1 VGECVHEIGVRWRS
15 GANYKAFCDV
25 LWLLPGGTLHFK
37 REKNM
42 PRYEY
47 RVLNPVPAAEKAFL
61 DWIDELDREFMNRDP
76 EHRSE
81 VVRDALHQL
90 YLGRPYAAP
99 GGAVAEQVP
108 VYCFDP
114 RNTTLEPEYYGDVD
128 AAKYAERKPLIW
140 FWMMYDRSPVGLNH
154 WLGFRVRAMLARYIF
169 KHCGQ
174 NVKIFH
180 NVEFSFGY
188 NLTVEDNCTI
198 HKYVLLD
205 DRGEI
210 MIHEGSSISD
220 YANIYSHS
228 HDLNDG
234 MLVDNHKTEIG
245 PRARVTYHA
254 TVLSGVNVGE
264 HGIVGSV
271 GVASKNVAP
280 YHVVGGIPAKPIKV
294 KSIAP
299 EELQRAL
306 EKK

>member
-1 VGECVHEIGVRWRS
+1 
-15 GANYKAFCDV
+15 
-25 LWLLPGGTLHFK
+25 
-37 REKNM
+37 M

-47 RVLNPVPAAEKAFL
+47 RVLNPIPAAEKAFL
-61 DWIDELDREFMNRDP
+61 EWIDELDREFMNRDP
-76 EHRSE
+76 EHRSD

-90 YLGRPYAAP
+90 YMGRPYAATS
-99 GGAVAEQVP
+99 GAVAEQVP
-108 VYCFDP
+108 VYSFDP
-114 RNTTLEPEYYGDVD
+114 RNATLEPEYYGDAD
-128 AAKYAERKPLIW
+128 AVKYAERKPLIW
-140 FWMMYDRSPVGLNH
+140 FWMMYDRSPVSLNH
-154 WLGFRVRAMLARYIF
+154 WLGFRVRAMLARHIF

-210 MIHEGSSISD
+210 IIHEGSSISD
-220 YANIYSHS
+220 YANVYSHS

-245 PRARVTYHA
+245 PKARVTYHA

-280 YHVVGGIPAKPIKV
+280 YHIVGGIPAKPIKV